1 MRAWCLKEVSCARV
15 GWWGQHPHLGAG
27 RRALGCQ
34 DLVVWV
40 GTRRLGQFDLGVG
53 GDLHHLR
60 AAGNLGLVSG
70 VLWRQ
75 SLALACCTLMLAL
88 ACTGSPTHRYPL
100 TPCCISG
107 SIGCFLGSTPVD
119 GSKVGSDTSSVDGC
133 CKLRG
138 GSASCAVSLQR
149 VPPLARGTLGWVFA
163 YGRACKAGAD
173 RQMLETGPSS
183 GPHPPAPWPPA
194 HRNSLWVSGRASS
207 TSAAWLP
214 LAAPPATLIQAG
226 TSMTTPALIAQQP
239 LSAAPILPLALLLD
253 RQQPATCN
261 WLCLCPAVSFRVHT
275 HLCRN
280 ELQSP
285 HFVASA
291 QGCSSSSH
299 S

>member
-1 MRAWCLKEVSCARV
+1 M
-15 GWWGQHPHLGAG
+15 
-27 RRALGCQ
+27 
-34 DLVVWV
+34 
-40 GTRRLGQFDLGVG
+40 
-53 GDLHHLR
+53 
-60 AAGNLGLVSG
+60 
-70 VLWRQ
+70 
-75 SLALACCTLMLAL
+75 
-88 ACTGSPTHRYPL
+88 
-100 TPCCISG
+100 
-107 SIGCFLGSTPVD
+107 
-119 GSKVGSDTSSVDGC
+119 GSDTSNVDGC

-138 GSASCAVSLQR
+138 GSGSCAVSLQR
-149 VPPLARGTLGWVFA
+149 VPPLARGTLDWVLA

-226 TSMTTPALIAQQP
+226 TSMTPPALIAQQP
-239 LSAAPILPLALLLD
+239 LSAAPILLLALLPD